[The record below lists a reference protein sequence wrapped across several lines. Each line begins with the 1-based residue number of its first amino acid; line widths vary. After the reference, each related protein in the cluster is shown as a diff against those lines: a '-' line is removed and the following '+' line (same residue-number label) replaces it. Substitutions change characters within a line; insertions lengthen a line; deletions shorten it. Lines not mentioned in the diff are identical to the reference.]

1 MIRGVK
7 TKLKYFSSFVAAIF
21 LTSLSYF
28 LGDLF
33 LTKGLL
39 IWQALVIGASVVIL
53 GATVEKLRAPMWLII
68 LTPFPVGMLLLFRFL
83 NESWTM
89 WLFTYSLTLLIYVI
103 IHVVVSSLF
112 HFHSLIPA
120 WKISKS

>member
-1 MIRGVK
+1 M
-7 TKLKYFSSFVAAIF
+7 KYFSSFIAAIT

-39 IWQALVIGASVVIL
+39 IWQALIIGASVVIL
-53 GATVEKLRAPMWLII
+53 GATAEKLRAPMWLII
-68 LTPFPVGMLLLFRFL
+68 LTPFPVGMLLLFFFL

-89 WLFTYSLTLLIYVI
+89 WLSTYSFTLLIYVI
-103 IHVVVSSLF
+103 IHVIISSLF
-112 HFHSLIPA
+112 RFHSLIPA
-120 WKISKS
+120 WKLSKG

>member
-1 MIRGVK
+1 M
-7 TKLKYFSSFVAAIF
+7 KYFSSFVAAIS

-39 IWQALVIGASVVIL
+39 IWQALIIGASVVIL
-53 GATVEKLRAPMWLII
+53 GATAEKLRAPMWLII
-68 LTPFPVGMLLLFRFL
+68 LTPFPVGMLLLFLFL
-83 NESWTM
+83 NEGFTM

-103 IHVVVSSLF
+103 IHVAVSSLF
-112 HFHSLIPA
+112 RFHSLIPA
-120 WKISKS
+120 WKLSKGL